1 MGSVAVGVERLR
13 SSDTP
18 DGASHSFDGDLNLL
32 EGGGE
37 ATAEE
42 PFTTGAKGAAG
53 DARDAFFLEQA
64 EGEFLR
70 G

>member
-1 MGSVAVGVERLR
+1 MGSRDAGVERLR
-13 SSDTP
+13 SCDTP

-32 EGGGE
+32 EGRGE

-42 PFTTGAKGAAG
+42 AFTTGAKGAAG
-53 DARDAFFLEQA
+53 DAGDAFFLEQA

-70 G
+70 S